1 MNVHNSVIIMYLKT
15 QFMVN
20 QPTLSPLAQA
30 QPLRGCNMESNS
42 KHCSA
47 GNDTHS
53 IHILI

>member
-42 KHCSA
+42 KHCST
-47 GNDTHS
+47 GKDTHS